1 MLEGVRTAPLAVQ
14 IMFSLFVTGA
24 VSVVYAVVSAPLMAM
39 ITSICTVPTAAT
51 VYATVTAIMV
61 SPNPDTIKSL

>member
-39 ITSICTVPTAAT
+39 ITSICTVATAAT
-51 VYATVTAIMV
+51 VYATVTSIMV